1 VETKGDGQMPNTNDI
16 IEDIFSRTISNK
28 KIFKDRNVLRNEYI
42 PEHILFR
49 DLQIRSI
56 AEIVSPILLKNK
68 PSNILLYGKTGT
80 GKTVVAR
87 FTINKLFK
95 KAEENKINYIYSYIN
110 ARNANTEYRVL
121 FELASSIGLHL
132 PFTGLSISEAFNRV
146 INTIKKQKLMLT
158 VIIDE
163 IDFLVRNYDTNLLY
177 ELTRANE
184 NLDNDSFIS
193 IIGISND
200 LRFKESLDARILSS
214 LSEEEIVFTPYTV
227 TELQQILSERAKL
240 AFNDG
245 TITSS
250 AINLCAALAGSEHGD
265 ARRAVDLLR
274 VAGELAERE
283 GGTQV
288 SDKHIRMAT
297 QSIEQD
303 RISEATRSLPL
314 HAKIVLF
321 TISKSSEWPST
332 GSIYIHYSQMC
343 KKIGIENL
351 TQRRVSS
358 ILNELDTLGLI
369 SAPVISQGRLGRSK
383 KIKLTAPYDTVIMAL
398 EEDDIIKNLESSP

>member
-1 VETKGDGQMPNTNDI
+1 MPNTNDI
-16 IEDIFSRTISNK
+16 IEDIFTRTISNK

-42 PEHILFR
+42 PQHILFR
-49 DLQIRSI
+49 DSQIRSI
-56 AEIVSPILLKNK
+56 AEITSPILLKNK

-87 FTINKLFK
+87 FTINKLFR
-95 KAEENKINYIYSYIN
+95 KAEENKINFSYSYIN
-110 ARNANTEYRVL
+110 ARNANTEYRIL
-121 FELASSIGLHL
+121 FELASNIGLHL
-132 PFTGLSISEAFNRV
+132 PFTGLSISEAFNR
-146 INTIKKQKLMLT
+146 IMNTIKKQKLMLT
-158 VIIDE
+158 IIIDE

-184 NLDNDSFIS
+184 NLNSESFIS

-200 LRFKESLDARILSS
+200 LRFKEALDPRILSS
-214 LSEEEIVFTPYTV
+214 LSEEEIIFTPYTV
-227 TELQQILSERAKL
+227 SELQQILAERAKL
-240 AFNDG
+240 AFNDSA
-245 TITSS
+245 ITLS

-283 GGTQV
+283 GEIQV
-288 SDKHIRMAT
+288 TDKHIKMAT

-303 RISEATRSLPL
+303 RVSEATRSLPL
-314 HAKIVLF
+314 HAKIILL
-321 TISKSSEWPST
+321 TISKNNEWPST
-332 GSIYIHYSQMC
+332 GSIYMHYNQMC

-358 ILNELDTLGLI
+358 ILSELDTLGLI

-383 KIKLTAPYDTVIMAL
+383 KIRLIAPYDTVITAL
-398 EEDDIIKNLESSP
+398 EEDDIIKNLQSSP